1 MNKINPSYKKLCTPL
16 VIFVV
21 LFSFAAIIPSDPE
34 SGIQINKP
42 CLEFEGGSGFDMQPQ
57 EENGLDQLDCTPYSK
72 KINLYILG
80 IISFNELTMWVLGV
94 DRRFIVLKM
103 MIEKKM
109 IQASDIADQTDR
121 SLQNISYA
129 MRELEEHGLIKCIT
143 PEKHTWKRFILT
155 GKGTQVFEKLRENH
169 LID

>member
-42 CLEFEGGSGFDMQPQ
+42 CLEFEDSSVFDLQPQ
-57 EENGLDQLDCTPYSK
+57 EENGLDQDCTPYSK
-72 KINLYILG
+72 KINLYVLG

-94 DRRFIVLKM
+94 DRRFIVLKT
-103 MIEKKM
+103 MIEKKR
-109 IQASDIADQTDR
+109 IEASDIADQTDR

-143 PEKHTWKRFILT
+143 PEKHTWKKFIPT
-155 GKGTQVFEKLRENH
+155 EKGTSVYEELK
-169 LID
+169 